1 MDNAFIIENLLRQNE
16 SDVLEFKVSISP
28 DNIAKVI
35 TAMLNNRGGDILV
48 GVEDN
53 KQVVGINKKID
64 TNGLLNKL
72 MSEITPTAPIDIRCI
87 DYQGKN
93 VLLIRVWEGSQK
105 PYSYKGSIYQ
115 KIGYRGKSISRILA
129 DRKEADLSWER
140 THAQGAEISDLDM
153 VEVRKTMDMYQKT
166 GANVGS
172 DEEEF
177 LINNGLMINGNIT
190 YACVLLYAKNPL
202 KFLPQAG
209 IRLSV
214 FSSESFA
221 DLIDSINYT
230 DNIFKNVESIIQ
242 YLDSRYAKRIRVDDI
257 QRTETW
263 NYPRIA
269 VREGIMNAI
278 IHRDYSTHQ
287 GFLYINLY
295 PNHLDILNY
304 GAMEPIISYVNKGV
318 LEYSKPRNPDIAFQ
332 CYYRNLIEMRG
343 TGILRMNN
351 ECKNNNFATPI
362 YSISGDVV
370 KVSFPN
376 LQLQV
381 SHDNE
386 SIIESLLNQ
395 ATITLTQTVKQKLY
409 SVINVIINNPGIK
422 AKAISESMGIPKKS
436 IDRYLTEL
444 KQMKIICYKGSK
456 KSGGFYVMQ

>member
-28 DNIAKVI
+28 DNIAKII

-48 GVEDN
+48 GVADN

-72 MSEITPTAPIDIRCI
+72 MSEITPAAPIDVRCI
-87 DYQGKN
+87 DYQGKK

-190 YACVLLYAKNPL
+190 YACVLLYAKTPL

-242 YLDSRYAKRIRVDDI
+242 YLDSRYTKRIRVDDI
-257 QRTETW
+257 LRTEPW

-269 VREGIMNAI
+269 VREGSMNAI
-278 IHRDYSTHQ
+278 IHRD
-287 GFLYINLY
+287 
-295 PNHLDILNY
+295 
-304 GAMEPIISYVNKGV
+304 
-318 LEYSKPRNPDIAFQ
+318 
-332 CYYRNLIEMRG
+332 
-343 TGILRMNN
+343 
-351 ECKNNNFATPI
+351 
-362 YSISGDVV
+362 
-370 KVSFPN
+370 
-376 LQLQV
+376 
-381 SHDNE
+381 
-386 SIIESLLNQ
+386 
-395 ATITLTQTVKQKLY
+395 
-409 SVINVIINNPGIK
+409 
-422 AKAISESMGIPKKS
+422 
-436 IDRYLTEL
+436 
-444 KQMKIICYKGSK
+444 
-456 KSGGFYVMQ
+456 